1 MTEIIKLKN
10 RTGNEITDWVPTVKA
25 SELKYC
31 GNGNS
36 GDKT

>member
-1 MTEIIKLKN
+1 MIRIKN
-10 RTGNEITDWVPTVKA
+10 GIDNEITDWVPTVKA